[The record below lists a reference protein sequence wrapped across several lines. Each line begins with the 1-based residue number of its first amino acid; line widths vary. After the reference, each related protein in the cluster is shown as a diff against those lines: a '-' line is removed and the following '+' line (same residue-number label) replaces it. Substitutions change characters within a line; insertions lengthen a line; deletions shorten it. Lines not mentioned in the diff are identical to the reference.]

1 MKNIFFFMASIVF
14 MTSCS
19 NEHEVESNNSNL
31 VNQTSVNDESPSDYK
46 DFQLAGGPAK
56 GWYDSVKGDCSGN
69 GSACADTTVI
79 VTRPKLE
86 ELIERLEQNPQEV
99 VDLFT
104 RYKEVALETF
114 DPKLVEG
121 TIDAFFSIRIDFNKG
136 TNTKYVRF
144 YRIIDDMDVGV
155 YPIQM

>member
-1 MKNIFFFMASIVF
+1 MASIVF

>member
-1 MKNIFFFMASIVF
+1 MASIVF

-121 TIDAFFSIRIDFNKG
+121 TIDVFFSIRIDFNKG

>member
-1 MKNIFFFMASIVF
+1 MASIVF

-31 VNQTSVNDESPSDYK
+31 VNLTSVNDESPSDYK

-86 ELIERLEQNPQEV
+86 ELIEKLEQNPQEV
-99 VDLFT
+99 VDLFI
-104 RYKEVALETF
+104 RYKEVALATF

>member
-1 MKNIFFFMASIVF
+1 MASIVF

-19 NEHEVESNNSNL
+19 NEHEVESNNLHL
-31 VNQTSVNDESPSDYK
+31 VNQTSLNDESPSDYK

-86 ELIERLEQNPQEV
+86 ELIERLEQNPQDV
-99 VDLFT
+99 ADLFT

-121 TIDAFFSIRIDFNKG
+121 TIDAFFAIRIDFNKS
-136 TNTKYVRF
+136 TNTKYLRF
-144 YRIIDDMDVGV
+144 YRTIDDMDVGV
-155 YPIQM
+155 YPIRM

>member
-1 MKNIFFFMASIVF
+1 MASIVF

-86 ELIERLEQNPQEV
+86 ELIEKLEQNPQEV

>member
-1 MKNIFFFMASIVF
+1 MASIVF

-56 GWYDSVKGDCSGN
+56 GWYSTERGNCSGD

-121 TIDAFFSIRIDFNKG
+121 TIDAFFAIRIDFNKG